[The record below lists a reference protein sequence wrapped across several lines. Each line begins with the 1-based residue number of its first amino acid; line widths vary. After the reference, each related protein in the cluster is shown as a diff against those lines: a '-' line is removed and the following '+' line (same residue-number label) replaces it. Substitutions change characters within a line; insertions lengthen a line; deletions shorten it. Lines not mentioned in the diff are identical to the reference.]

1 MSTTQHTGHYNLP
14 TFGDDP
20 NDRPSWRGD
29 FTDAMTKIDNQ
40 MYANATNITTA
51 TAAAN
56 NANTAAQQAKGA
68 ADNAEKLAQTNKTDI
83 DKQASY
89 FNALGVTSV
98 PTAQNLMSSING
110 KAENTA
116 LTALQGTVSTLSGSI
131 DSKADKSS
139 VYTTSQADARYTQQ
153 GGYSGTAK
161 TLDDN
166 ISRLSGSL
174 ESNTSKINENVK
186 VIRESIGYND
196 NIVVIGD
203 SWVDGY
209 YGSAKHPADS
219 PANAIYSILSPQT
232 KQTLGTSAGGFSVQG
247 DDGTFLNRWNAVE
260 NKSSV
265 DRVILIGG
273 QNDVANK
280 NTVDS
285 NVQQS
290 IIHTINTIATEAP
303 NAIID
308 VFPMCLAVG
317 ESMSRKLNQIGNDPR
332 TVMYQMFTKITNVP
346 HLVIH
351 EGAYR
356 AGVWAAN
363 ASDGGDDG
371 DGSHLSKL
379 GYVEFGR
386 AVGSCIL
393 HNTTFFPTVEGAVTD
408 SQLPGTW
415 QYINLFETN
424 GMLNI
429 VYNITLSETVSN
441 GKRIFKIPKKFKVG
455 AARYWRDFSDK
466 YFVSLDGDTLALQGV
481 SNLGNGE
488 VVAGSQLLLAGF

>member
-14 TFGDDP
+14 TFGDNP

-40 MYANATNITTA
+40 MYTNATNTTTA

-56 NANTAAQQAKGA
+56 NANTAAQQAKESAGNA
-68 ADNAEKLAQTNKTDI
+68 AKLAQANKTEI
-83 DKQASY
+83 DEQASY

-98 PTAQNLMSSING
+98 PTAQNLMSTING

-116 LTALQGTVSTLSGSI
+116 LTALRGTVSTLSGSI

-139 VYTTSQADARYTQQ
+139 VYTTTQADARYTQQ
-153 GGYSGTAK
+153 GGYSGTAR
-161 TLDDN
+161 TLNDN

-174 ESNTSKINENVK
+174 DSNTSKINENVK

-209 YGSAKHPADS
+209 YGSAKHPTDS
-219 PANAIYSILSPQT
+219 PANAIYDILSPQS
-232 KQTLGTSAGGFSVQG
+232 KQTLGTSAGGFSAHG
-247 DDGTFLNRWNAVE
+247 DNGTFLDRWNAVQ

-273 QNDVANK
+273 QNDVVNK
-280 NTVDS
+280 QSVDS
-285 NVQQS
+285 SIQQS
-290 IIHTINTIATEAP
+290 IVNTINTIASEAP
-303 NAIID
+303 HAIID

-317 ESMSRKLNQIGNDPR
+317 ESMSRALNQIGNDPR
-332 TVMYQMFTKITNVP
+332 TVMYQMFTKITNFP
-346 HLVIH
+346 RLVIH

-371 DGSHLSKL
+371 DGAHLSKL
-379 GYVEFGR
+379 GYVEFGH

-393 HNTTFFPTVEGAVTD
+393 HNTTFFPTVDGGVSE
-408 SQLPGTW
+408 SELPGNW
-415 QYINLFETN
+415 KYINVFETG

-429 VYNITLSETVSN
+429 EYNITLSGSTSN
-441 GKRIFKIPKKFKVG
+441 GKRIFRVPKKFSVG
-455 AARYWRDFSDK
+455 ASKFWKDFSEK
-466 YFVSLDGDTLALQGV
+466 YFVSFDGNTLSLQGV
-481 SNLGNGE
+481 SNLGNGD
-488 VVAGSQLLLAGF
+488 VVSGSQLILAGF